1 MNIPAGQAFTLT
13 LWGCNIGGL
22 KPVPKNSEAFMARY
36 KIIAG
41 TFHVK
46 GFQPDGD
53 SIRFQA
59 NKPEHWDFFKWKG
72 EAEKNSKKKQLRVEA
87 IDALETHYEGYHQP
101 RTFALAALESLL
113 EMLDIHSVTYSLGVT
128 QVVDAEDGKAGY
140 IASATADR
148 FGRPVSY
155 VFPKSA
161 KLPDGEVMDSQNLP
175 LEKSVNFLLAREG
188 LVYPTFYTTTDRTLA
203 EKIRAVV
210 KRARGTRRGI
220 WSIDRT
226 PDFMLWD
233 IRTLQEDILVFPKLF
248 RRLVNFFDN
257 YADFGKLGEYLT
269 KQRDNL
275 VLWNGEKKK
284 SLADLMTV
292 TSGRR
297 LRMKTPIE
305 DILFS
310 PK

>member
-1 MNIPAGQAFTLT
+1 
-13 LWGCNIGGL
+13 
-22 KPVPKNSEAFMARY
+22 MAQY
-36 KIIAG
+36 KVIAG

-59 NKPEHWDFFKWKG
+59 HKPENWDFFKWG
-72 EAEKNSKKKQLRVEA
+72 SEAEKNKKKKQLRVES
-87 IDALETHYEGYHQP
+87 IDALETHYSGYHQP
-101 RTFALAALESLL
+101 RPFALAALESLL
-113 EMLDIHSVTYSLGVT
+113 EMLNIDSVIYSLSVT
-128 QVVDAEDGKAGY
+128 QIVDANDGKAGF
-140 IASATADR
+140 IASATTDI

-161 KLPDGEVMDSQNLP
+161 KFNDGVIMDSETLP
-175 LEKSVNFLLAREG
+175 IEKSVNFLLAREG
-188 LVYPTFYTTTDRTLA
+188 LVYPTFYTTTDRVFA
-203 EKIRAVV
+203 EKIRAVIS
-210 KRARGTRRGI
+210 RARKTKRGI

-233 IRTLQEDILVFPKLF
+233 VRTIQEDVLLLPKLF
-248 RRLVNFFDN
+248 RRLVSFFDR
-257 YADFGKLGEYLT
+257 YADYGKLEEYMA

-275 VLWNGEKKK
+275 VLWDGTKKR
-284 SLADLMTV
+284 SLADLMSI
-292 TSGRR
+292 SGRR
-297 LRMKTPIE
+297 LRMKTPVE

>member
-1 MNIPAGQAFTLT
+1 
-13 LWGCNIGGL
+13 
-22 KPVPKNSEAFMARY
+22 MAQY
-36 KIIAG
+36 KIVAG

-59 NKPEHWDFFKWKG
+59 NKPENWGFFKWESETDKQ
-72 EAEKNSKKKQLRVEA
+72 AKKKQLRMES

-101 RTFALAALESLL
+101 RPFALAALESLL
-113 EMLDIHSVTYSLGVT
+113 ELLNIKSVTYSLSVT
-128 QVVDAEDGKAGY
+128 QIVEADDGKVGF
-140 IASATADR
+140 IASASTDR

-161 KLPDGEVMDSQNLP
+161 KLSDGAVMDSETLP
-175 LEKSVNFLLAREG
+175 IEKSINFQLAREG
-188 LVYPTFYTTTDRTLA
+188 LVYPTFYTTTERVLA

-210 KRARGTRRGI
+210 ARARKTKRGI

-226 PDFMLWD
+226 PDFTLWD
-233 IRTLQEDILVFPKLF
+233 IRTIQEDLLLMPKLF
-248 RRLVNFFDN
+248 RRLVGFFDK
-257 YADFGKLGEYLT
+257 YSDFGKLEDYMA

-275 VLWNGEKKK
+275 RLWDGTKKK
-284 SLADLMTV
+284 SMADLMKI
-292 TSGRR
+292 SGRR
-297 LRMKTPIE
+297 LQMKTPVE
-305 DILFS
+305 DILFL

>member
-1 MNIPAGQAFTLT
+1 
-13 LWGCNIGGL
+13 
-22 KPVPKNSEAFMARY
+22 MAQY

-59 NKPEHWDFFKWKG
+59 NNAANWDFFMWATEVDK
-72 EAEKNSKKKQLRVEA
+72 ATKKKQLRVES
-87 IDALETHYEGYHQP
+87 IDAMETHYEGYHQP

-113 EMLDIHSVTYSLGVT
+113 EKLGITSVTYSLALT
-128 QVVDAEDGKAGY
+128 QIVDANDGKPGF
-140 IASATADR
+140 IASASTDR

-161 KLPDGEVMDSQNLP
+161 KLTDGAVLDSATLP
-175 LEKSVNFLLAREG
+175 IEESLNFDLAREG
-188 LVYPTFYTTTDRTLA
+188 LVYPTFYTTTDRVFA

-210 KRARGTRRGI
+210 ARARKTKRGI

-226 PDFMLWD
+226 SDFTLWD
-233 IRTLQEDILVFPKLF
+233 IRTLQEDILLLPKLF
-248 RRLVNFFDN
+248 RRLVSFFDG
-257 YADFGKLGEYLT
+257 YAEFGKLGEYLA
-269 KQRDNL
+269 KQKDNL
-275 VLWNGEKKK
+275 VLWDGTKKK
-284 SLADLMTV
+284 SLAELMKI
-292 TSGRR
+292 SGRHIQ
-297 LRMKTPIE
+297 MKTPVE